1 MSDTDLSA
9 RLQTLPL
16 LQGISSDGLAQLLP
30 EIKQRSY
37 PQGQTLLM
45 EDAWGNAV
53 YLLLSGW
60 VKVRRT
66 VGSTETALAVLG
78 SPSFFGEMAI
88 LDVAPRATDVVCL
101 SPVEV
106 IVIPAPNFNQLLQQ
120 EAPISY
126 RLAQSMAQRLRLT
139 NQRFAMRQQSAVI
152 RLVFTLVQLGET
164 FGQDTSRGKQLFNIP
179 LQDLADLAEVP
190 LEEAQAVMARFIEQG
205 VIQIDSQAQILQ
217 IVQFAKLVQAT
228 QLV

>member
-1 MSDTDLSA
+1 MSDPDLA
-9 RLQTLPL
+9 TRLQTLPFL
-16 LQGISSDGLAQLLP
+16 EGISSEGLTQLLP
-30 EIKQRSY
+30 QIKERSY

-66 VGSTETALAVLG
+66 LGSTESALALLG

-101 SPVEV
+101 SPVQV
-106 IVIPAPNFNQLLQQ
+106 IVIPAPSFNQLMQQ
-120 EAPISY
+120 EAKLSY

-139 NQRFAMRQQSAVI
+139 NQRFALRQQSATI
-152 RLVFTLVQLGET
+152 RFVFTLVQLGET
-164 FGQDTSRGKQLFNIP
+164 FGQETSRGKMLFNIP
-179 LQDLADLAEVP
+179 IRDLADLAEISVD
-190 LEEAQAVMARFIEQG
+190 EAQAIMDRFIEQG
-205 VIQIDSQAQILQ
+205 VIRVDPEQQVLH
-217 IVQFAKLVQAT
+217 IVQFAKLAQAT